1 MVRQHV
7 NPLSRFYQLPR
18 PLPPPEAL
26 FADPERPLHLDLGSA
41 RGRFLLALAP
51 LQPERNHLGLE
62 IRRPL
67 VAAAEADRLALGL
80 TNLAF
85 LFANANISLPAWL
98 EALPQGRLALVS
110 LQFPDPWFKRKHH
123 KRRVLQPA
131 LLHALA
137 LALAPGRQLFIQSDV
152 QELIE
157 PMRALVEASGCFSC
171 SGPEPRG
178 TPWLSHNPLPLPTER
193 ERHVLAQGLPVWRQ
207 LFSRHDAPVPSLSAL
222 ERLAAALEP
231 EVEAGLDSGVDL
243 ACEGNSHAPFHPASD
258 PAADPAA
265 AVAATA
271 AAATAVAAS
280 AVAAPTPATDEVT
293 PPPPAP

>member
-18 PLPPPEAL
+18 PLPPAEAL
-26 FADPERPLHLDLGSA
+26 FADPDRPLHLDLGSA

-98 EALPQGRLALVS
+98 ETLAPGRLELVS

-152 QELIE
+152 LELIE

-171 SGPEPRG
+171 SGPEPRD
-178 TPWLSHNPLPLPTER
+178 TPWLAHNPLPLPTER
-193 ERHVLAQGLPVWRQ
+193 ERHVLAQGLPVWRL
-207 LFSRHDAPVPSLSAL
+207 LFRRNDAPVPSLSAL
-222 ERLAAALEP
+222 ERLAATLEP
-231 EVEAGLDSGVDL
+231 ELETGLDAGLDL
-243 ACEGNSHAPFHPASD
+243 ASERNSHAHPH
-258 PAADPAA
+258 PAADPAE
-265 AVAATA
+265 A
-271 AAATAVAAS
+271 AAATAIKAT
-280 AVAAPTPATDEVT
+280 AVAATTPTRAQAS
-293 PPPPAP
+293 PPAQAP